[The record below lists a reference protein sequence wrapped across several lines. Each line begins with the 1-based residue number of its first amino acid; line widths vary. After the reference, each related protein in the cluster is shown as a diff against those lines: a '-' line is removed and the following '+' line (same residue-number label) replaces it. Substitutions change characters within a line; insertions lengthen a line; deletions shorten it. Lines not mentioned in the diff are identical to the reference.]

1 MILSIA
7 ALSLSGTIID
17 IAPTDDQGA
26 VAEVTIAN
34 AERNGPQDDGTYTLP
49 FADGLISV
57 VFTWDAGLDGDDR
70 IVVLPP
76 AGFTCLPVDCTA
88 VVPENGNG
96 RVLILPYI
104 GF

>member
-26 VAEVTIAN
+26 AAEVTIAN
-34 AERNGPQDDGTYTLP
+34 AERNGPQDDGTYTMP
-49 FADGLISV
+49 FQDGLIGV
-57 VFTWDAGLDGDDR
+57 VFTWDAGLDGEDQ
-70 IVVLPP
+70 ISVIPP
-76 AGFTCLPVDCTA
+76 AGFTCIPVDCTA
-88 VVPENGNG
+88 VVPENGTG